1 MSTTSQRES
10 LFGSALS
17 AYHSGRRRGD
27 SMPKHKHKP
36 KMVMVISIG
45 AKPKKKGETGVKKA
59 REGGM
64 CRKCEKR
71 PWTYW
76 SGYCDQCAP
85 PGSRRVSNE

>member
-1 MSTTSQRES
+1 MSKKIVELKS
-10 LFGSALS
+10 
-17 AYHSGRRRGD
+17 
-27 SMPKHKHKP
+27 
-36 KMVMVISIG
+36 
-45 AKPKKKGETGVKKA
+45 KKKGETGVKKA